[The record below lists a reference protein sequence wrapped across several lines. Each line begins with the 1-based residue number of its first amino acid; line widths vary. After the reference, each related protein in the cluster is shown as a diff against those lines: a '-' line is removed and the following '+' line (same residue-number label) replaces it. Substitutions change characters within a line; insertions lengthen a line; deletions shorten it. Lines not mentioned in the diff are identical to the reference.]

1 MHLHCGGVVRSCL
14 VVPTPL
20 CLLCVSAPS
29 LHAQV
34 DDDTWNEV
42 RNWQKCLINMFLAQG
57 KQVIFLETAMAV
69 GTHRHHA
76 MMEAIPVD
84 EQVLSKAPMYY
95 KKAMEEAESEWSQ
108 HAAKAA
114 IPTREKGLR
123 GSIPPNFPYLYV
135 QFGPSSGYVHVI
147 DDEAKF
153 DRNLGRQVLVGLLKL
168 PAEVM
173 HKRAAALEVN
183 TVKRE
188 AAALRKQ
195 FSPYF

>member
-1 MHLHCGGVVRSCL
+1 
-14 VVPTPL
+14 
-20 CLLCVSAPS
+20 
-29 LHAQV
+29 V

-42 RNWQKCLINMFLAQG
+42 RNWQKCLINMFLAEG

-69 GTHRHHA
+69 GSHRHHA
-76 MMEAIPVD
+76 MMEAVPVD
-84 EQVLSKAPMYY
+84 DTVLSKAPMYF

-135 QFGPSSGYVHVI
+135 QFGPSNGYVHVI

-173 HKRAAALEVN
+173 HRRGAALDAG

-188 AAALRKQ
+188 AAAFRKQ
-195 FSPYF
+195 FSPFFG

>member
-1 MHLHCGGVVRSCL
+1 M
-14 VVPTPL
+14 PP
-20 CLLCVSAPS
+20 PS
-29 LHAQV
+29 LPPPSPAPTQV

-42 RNWQKCLINMFLAQG
+42 RNWQKCLINMYLAQG
-57 KQVIFLETAMAV
+57 KQVIFLETAMGV

-76 MMEAIPVD
+76 MMEAVPVD
-84 EQVLSKAPMYY
+84 DTVLNKAPMYF

-114 IPTREKGLR
+114 IPTKEKGLR

-135 QFGPSSGYVHVI
+135 QFGPSNGYVHVI
-147 DDEAKF
+147 DDEHKF
-153 DRNLGRQVLVGLLKL
+153 DKNLGRQVLVGLLKL

-173 HKRAAALEVN
+173 HRKPAALEAS

-188 AAALRKQ
+188 AAAFRKQ
-195 FSPYF
+195 FGPFF